1 MRITESGFYA
11 PCSGEAPMK
20 RVASIQSNYIPW
32 KGYFDMIAAVDE
44 FIFYDHVQYTKKDW
58 RNRNRI
64 KTPQGLFWLT
74 IPVGADIRRRICDVL
89 LRDKAWG
96 PAHWRVLEANYRR
109 ARFFDEVAAWLAPLY
124 LQNKHS
130 HLSTSNRAFVE
141 AICAYL
147 GIRTKLEWSYNYR
160 IEGDRTES
168 IVNLCAQ
175 AGATEYV
182 VGPAARAYLDET
194 AFATRGI
201 TVTWFDYGG
210 YPPYPQ
216 LWPPFEHQVSI
227 LDLLFNCGPSSPR
240 YMKHVRT
247 DSVHPA

>member
-1 MRITESGFYA
+1 
-11 PCSGEAPMK
+11 MK

-89 LRDKAWG
+89 LPDDAWG
-96 PAHWRVLEANYRR
+96 ATHWAVLEANYRR
-109 ARFFDEVAAWLAPLY
+109 AVFFDEIAAWLAPLY
-124 LQNKHS
+124 LQNKHT

-147 GIRTKLEWSYNYR
+147 GIWTKLAWSYNYQM
-160 IEGDRTES
+160 EGDRTEN

-182 VGPAARAYLDET
+182 VGPAARAYLDEA
-194 AFATRGI
+194 AFVRRGI
-201 TVTWFDYGG
+201 TVTWFDYTD
-210 YPPYPQ
+210 YPQYPQ
-216 LWPPFEHQVSI
+216 LWGPFEHQVSI
-227 LDLLFNCGPSSPR
+227 LDLLFNCGPSSAR

-247 DSVHPA
+247 GLGTSCAN